1 VPQEYCRR
9 SGPRR
14 SRPWWEEMGVRVFR
28 QGEVLH
34 LVRYSRRGFPLDA
47 TTAYLGSDHFAAWL
61 ETVETGAEI
70 VLQKP
75 ANRKVAGVASEL
87 PKDIRAAKEYPLLW
101 DHLSQR
107 KWDDGSPRQ
116 TSSMML
122 FEQDGVLKAML
133 RDKDAGLCLWVAS
146 KSLYGVLGA
155 LEAALGDPEA
165 EWRVDRQAEGQ
176 QARRVKRGG

>member
-1 VPQEYCRR
+1 MSSVARRR
-9 SGPRR
+9 SGPRPH
-14 SRPWWEEMGVRVFR
+14 RPWWEHYGVKVF
-28 QGEVLH
+28 QLGEDLH

-47 TTAYLGSDHFAAWL
+47 ATTRLWSGGYAIWL
-61 ETVETGAEI
+61 RTVEDE
-70 VLQKP
+70 VEEMLQKP
-75 ANRKVAGVASEL
+75 TNRKVAGVAAEL
-87 PKDIRAAKEYPLLW
+87 PKDVRAAKEYPLLW

-116 TSSMML
+116 TSSVML

-155 LEAALGDPEA
+155 LEAALSDPEA

-176 QARRVKRGG
+176 QAKRVKRSS

>member
-1 VPQEYCRR
+1 
-9 SGPRR
+9 
-14 SRPWWEEMGVRVFR
+14 M
-28 QGEVLH
+28 
-34 LVRYSRRGFPLDA
+34 
-47 TTAYLGSDHFAAWL
+47 L
-61 ETVETGAEI
+61 E
-70 VLQKP
+70 KP
-75 ANRKVAGVASEL
+75 ANRKVAGISAEL
-87 PKDIRAAKEYPLLW
+87 PRDVRAVKEYPLLW

-107 KWDDGSPRQ
+107 KWADGSPRQ
-116 TSSMML
+116 TSSLMI

-176 QARRVKRGG
+176 QAKRVKKGS